1 MKKTRPFFSKPITI
15 TGFLSILYTVV
26 NDIGMTLAELGRSS
40 LVVVVGTYTVDDEV
54 DPGREEDGHQDSEQE
69 HEQADR
75 DHDPCNTHAYNV

>member
-1 MKKTRPFFSKPITI
+1 MS
-15 TGFLSILYTVV
+15 
-26 NDIGMTLAELGRSS
+26 LAELGRSKS
-40 LVVVVGTYTVDDEV
+40 SSSRVGTYTVDDEV